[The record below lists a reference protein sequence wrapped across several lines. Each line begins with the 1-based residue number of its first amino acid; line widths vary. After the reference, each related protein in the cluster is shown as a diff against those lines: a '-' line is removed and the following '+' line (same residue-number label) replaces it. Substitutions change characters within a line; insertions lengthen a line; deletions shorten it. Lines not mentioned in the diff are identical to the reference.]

1 MEIALFIAYLVIS
14 LVIGR
19 AMQNAWGYTAEP
31 LIPRIRNVLMTSL
44 CWPVVLLLAA
54 YDQIADVPEEDWLLS

>member
-1 MEIALFIAYLVIS
+1 MEIALFALYLVIS
-14 LVIGR
+14 LFIGR

-54 YDQIADVPEEDWLLS
+54 YDQIADIPEEEWALN

>member
-1 MEIALFIAYLVIS
+1 MEIALFLAYLVIS

-19 AMQNAWGYTAEP
+19 AMQNAWGNATDAF
-31 LIPRIRNVLMTSL
+31 IPRVRNMLMTSL

-54 YDQIADVPEEDWLLS
+54 YDQIAPTPEEDWLLS